1 MAALDSLKLVAAK
14 QVKGLDPKHLR
25 RIKMLKKL
33 KEQIDLAEGE
43 VSGHTY
49 IATKSRSVLNSETGV
64 MESIQVPKRLK
75 PWWWLQDNGKMCIT
89 LRYGAKALEI
99 SRGKNAIEVN
109 GLDDIV
115 AKLKVIKTAVEAGE
129 LDTQMESL
137 SAQLKAGFAK
147 RKASEKI
154 NSKA

>member
-1 MAALDSLKLVAAK
+1 
-14 QVKGLDPKHLR
+14 
-25 RIKMLKKL
+25 
-33 KEQIDLAEGE
+33 
-43 VSGHTY
+43 
-49 IATKSRSVLNSETGV
+49 

-154 NSKA
+154 HSKA